1 MAGRRIGARAMLE
14 RLVGFDTVSAKSNL
28 ALVAFAAEY
37 LESHGARVKLVHDE
51 ARTKANLF
59 ATLGPANSAGG
70 VALSGHTDVVP
81 VAGQDWST
89 DPFALAERDARLYGR
104 GAADMKGFI
113 ACALALAPD
122 FASRPLRTPVHY
134 ALTYDE
140 EVGCLGVR
148 RMLGEIGRALPR
160 PRLVLVGEPTG
171 MRVVG
176 AHKGI
181 RVLTTTV
188 TGREGHSSRPAAG
201 VNAIAFAAEIVGFL
215 GRLADALAAEA
226 APDDPFDPPGTTLNV
241 GTIQGGTA
249 VNIVARRCD
258 IHWEFRPVPGAD
270 ADGIVRRLAEFVATD
285 ILPRMRAVDPAA
297 SVVTRLEV
305 ASPPLARVADSPAER
320 LACRLAGV
328 TESHTA
334 SFMCEAG
341 LYTEAGMPAV
351 VCGPGHIAQAHKP
364 DEYVEIAQIE
374 RCSAFLAR
382 LGDWA
387 ETAETAG

>member
-1 MAGRRIGARAMLE
+1 MAGRRIGARDMLE
-14 RLVGFDTVSAKSNL
+14 RLVGFDTTSAKSNL
-28 ALVAFAAEY
+28 ALVEFVADY
-37 LESHGARVKLVHDE
+37 LERHGATVRLVHDE

-59 ATLGPANSAGG
+59 ATLGPADAAGG

-89 DPFALAERDARLYGR
+89 DPFALAERDGRLYGR

-113 ACALALAPD
+113 ACALAAAPD
-122 FASRPLRTPVHY
+122 YAAAPLATPIHY
-134 ALTYDE
+134 ALSYDE

-148 RMLGEIGRALPR
+148 RMLAEIGTALPR
-160 PRLVLVGEPTG
+160 PRLVVVGEPTG
-171 MRVVG
+171 MKVVG

-201 VNAIAFAAEIVGFL
+201 VNAIAYAAEIVGFL
-215 GRLADALAAEA
+215 GRLADELAREA

-241 GTIQGGTA
+241 GTIRGGTA

-258 IHWEFRPVPGAD
+258 VHWEFRPVPGGDPD
-270 ADGIVRRLAEFVATD
+270 AVVARLEAFVAAE

-297 SVVTRLEV
+297 SVATTLEV
-305 ASPPLARVADSPAER
+305 ASPPLASMSDSPAER
-320 LACRLAGV
+320 LACRLAGAN
-328 TESHTA
+328 ESHTA

-341 LYTEAGMPAV
+341 LYHEAGMPAV

-364 DEYVEIAQIE
+364 DEFVDLAQLDQ
-374 RCSAFLAR
+374 CAAFLAR
-382 LGDWA
+382 LGSWA
-387 ETAETAG
+387 ASRDAP

>member
-1 MAGRRIGARAMLE
+1 MAGTRIGARDMLA
-14 RLVGFDTVSAKSNL
+14 RLVGFDTTSAKSNL
-28 ALVAFAAEY
+28 ALVEFVANYVEG
-37 LESHGARVKLVHDE
+37 HGARVRLLHDE
-51 ARTKANLF
+51 RRTKANLF
-59 ATLGPANSAGG
+59 ATLGPVEAAGG

-89 DPFALAERDARLYGR
+89 DPFALVEREGCLYGR

-113 ACALALAPD
+113 ACALALAPG
-122 FASRPLRTPVHY
+122 FAARRLKTPIHY
-134 ALTYDE
+134 ALSYDE

-148 RMLGEIGRALPR
+148 RMLAEIGHALPR
-160 PRLVLVGEPTG
+160 PRLVVVGEPTG
-171 MRVVG
+171 MQVVG

-201 VNAIAFAAEIVGFL
+201 VNAIAFAAEVVGFL
-215 GRLADALAAEA
+215 GRLADALRTEA

-249 VNIVARRCD
+249 VNIVARRCEV
-258 IHWEFRPVPGAD
+258 HWEFRPVPGAD
-270 ADGIVRRLAEFVATD
+270 PDAIVARLEDFVATE
-285 ILPRMRAVDPAA
+285 ILPRMRAVDPRA
-297 SVVTRLEV
+297 SVVTRLDV
-305 ASPPLARVADSPAER
+305 ASPPLARVAGSPAER
-320 LACRLAGV
+320 LACRLAGANE
-328 TESHTA
+328 THTA

-341 LYTEAGMPAV
+341 LYHEAGMPAV

-364 DEYVEIAQIE
+364 DEYVALDQLDA
-374 RCSAFLAR
+374 CTAFLTR

-387 ETAETAG
+387 ASDAPA